1 MNALH
6 AILIGLVEGIS
17 EYLPISANG
26 HVIIVGNLL
35 GEPADLVKAFGVA
48 LQAAPMLAVLILYH
62 RRFEA
67 LFAPATAGE
76 TSFKGRN
83 AWLLF
88 LAGVLPVMVSGF
100 LFKRFFYGLMLSPW
114 PSVTGLALGGVGIL
128 LAEYTHHEERGTD
141 IDGLTLAQ
149 ALGIGLFQCL
159 ALWPGVSRSG
169 ATIIGGLVLGLN
181 RRAAAEFSFLIGVPV
196 FAAASGMELIKSGQ
210 LHQHAQLFALAFL
223 VSFCCAIITVK
234 LLIQWLGRISFKP
247 FGWYRIA
254 ISPVLWLLFR

>member
-17 EYLPISANG
+17 EYLPVSANG

-67 LFAPATAGE
+67 LFVPARAVGT
-76 TSFKGRN
+76 TFKGKK
-83 AWLLF
+83 AWQLF
-88 LAGVLPVMVSGF
+88 ALGVLPTLVAGF
-100 LFKRFFYGLMLSPW
+100 LFKRYFYSLMLSPW

-128 LAEYTHHEERGTD
+128 AAEHTHHEERGVGM
-141 IDGLTLAQ
+141 DGLTLAQ

-196 FAAASGMELIKSGQ
+196 FAAAAGLELKNSAI
-210 LHQHAQLFALAFL
+210 LHQNLPPFALAFA
-223 VSFCCAIITVK
+223 VSFCCALITVK
-234 LLIQWLGRISFKP
+234 LFMRLLGRMSFKP